1 MTGAKAAM
9 DRVFATRD
17 RSPLE
22 TEQVEALTALA
33 AQVRELNYAVIHTDL
48 PSAEVAEITALLAE
62 LTDRLGSATRD
73 APPVIGL
80 PDGTIR
86 QPASPVSGYL
96 NPVAPPVVIHA
107 QPGVVSRT
115 EFTLSDVYE
124 GPPSFVHG
132 GVSAMILDELLG
144 NAAAANG
151 TPGMTA
157 TLELRYRRPTPLGV
171 PLVAEARATR
181 VEGRKTFVDAT
192 ITNPQGQVTIEAT
205 AMFIMPSR

>member
-9 DRVFATRD
+9 DRVFATRG
-17 RSPLE
+17 REPLG
-22 TEQVEALTALA
+22 TEQIEALTALTT
-33 AQVRELNYAVIHTDL
+33 QVRELNYAVIHTDL
-48 PSAEVAEITALLAE
+48 PPAEVAEITALLAD
-62 LTDRLGSATRD
+62 LTARLGTATRD
-73 APPVIGL
+73 APPVVGY
-80 PDGTIR
+80 PDGMIR

-96 NPVAPPVVIHA
+96 NPIAPPIVIHA
-107 QPGVVSRT
+107 QPGGVSRA

-132 GVSAMILDELLG
+132 GISALILDELLG

-205 AMFIMPSR
+205 AMFIMPLR